1 MITIFHAKYF
11 AYELIRRHVSNDI
24 DRLSRS
30 LFDASVDLREPLKIQ
45 FKTTKIKAIK
55 LFSIGLTF

>member
-1 MITIFHAKYF
+1 ML
-11 AYELIRRHVSNDI
+11 EDI
-24 DRLSRS
+24 
-30 LFDASVDLREPLKIQ
+30 REPLKIQ